1 MMLFFV
7 KKQITDIGTTEKK
20 QEKYMKIAFVHSENE
35 FTNELL
41 NDLKVRLTNQKI
53 VSWVESEAAP
63 DQDFEAVVVMGK
75 FTREQMAGQT
85 KLRLIHTVSAG
96 YDGIDVDAAVKLG
109 ILVSYSPSGLTG
121 NAISVAEFAVMLMLG
136 ASRYLN
142 RVLLPLKATGVK
154 VSAINGA
161 LYGKKVCIVGLGAI
175 GRLLADRLKPFGVK
189 IVATEDHPKQIP
201 DDIIVFHANQL
212 KEAVSDADYVVLCV
226 RAASDN
232 KDLMNA
238 ETLSAM
244 KKGAILVNIS
254 RGTLVDE
261 AALFDAVKS
270 GHIAAAGL
278 DVMQK
283 EPVDK
288 SNPLLSL
295 AQILVTPHIA
305 GNTDITL
312 KGMADYAVKV
322 IIDFAAGKNPEA
334 LVSNP
339 EDNA

>member
-1 MMLFFV
+1 
-7 KKQITDIGTTEKK
+7 
-20 QEKYMKIAFVHSENE
+20 
-35 FTNELL
+35 
-41 NDLKVRLTNQKI
+41 
-53 VSWVESEAAP
+53 
-63 DQDFEAVVVMGK
+63 
-75 FTREQMAGQT
+75 
-85 KLRLIHTVSAG
+85 
-96 YDGIDVDAAVKLG
+96 
-109 ILVSYSPSGLTG
+109 
-121 NAISVAEFAVMLMLG
+121 
-136 ASRYLN
+136 
-142 RVLLPLKATGVK
+142 
-154 VSAINGA
+154 
-161 LYGKKVCIVGLGAI
+161 
-175 GRLLADRLKPFGVK
+175 
-189 IVATEDHPKQIP
+189 
-201 DDIIVFHANQL
+201 
-212 KEAVSDADYVVLCV
+212 
-226 RAASDN
+226 
-232 KDLMNA
+232 
-238 ETLSAM
+238 M